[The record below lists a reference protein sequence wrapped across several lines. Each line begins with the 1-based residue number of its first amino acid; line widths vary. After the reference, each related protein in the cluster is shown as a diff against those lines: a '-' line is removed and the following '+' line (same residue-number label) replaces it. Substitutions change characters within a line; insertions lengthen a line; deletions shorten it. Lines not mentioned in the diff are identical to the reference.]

1 MDICTIGTGY
11 VGLVTGTCFAEMGHN
26 VWCVDIDEEKIKKLC
41 NGVIPIYEPGLEEM
55 VKRNKEEGRL
65 RFTTSLS
72 EAMENS
78 LFLFIAVGTP
88 PKEDGSADLTHV
100 IGVAREIGKNIN
112 NYKIIINKSTVPVK
126 TGLKV
131 RQVIYEELLLRERT
145 DIEFDVVSNPEFLK
159 EGAAIEDFLR
169 PDRIVIGTDNVR
181 TGELMKELYSP
192 FLRNGHQVLIM
203 NISSAELTKYA
214 ANSMLATRIS
224 FINEISRICDASG
237 ADIEQVRL
245 GIGSDS
251 RIGMP
256 FLYAGIGYG
265 GSCFPKD
272 VQALIRTANELGVP
286 TEILNSVE
294 MVNIAQKG
302 LLVEMVV
309 NKYGKDLSGYTF
321 AIWGLAFKPN
331 TDDMREAPSLEIIN
345 GLVEKGAKINAHD
358 PIAIS
363 VARELLGEH
372 GITYYENNYSA
383 LEGVEALLLLTEWNN
398 YRRPDFH
405 RMLRV
410 MKTPTIF
417 DGRNQYD
424 PKKMKQMGFE
434 YYCIGRNGNNE

>member
-1 MDICTIGTGY
+1 M
-11 VGLVTGTCFAEMGHN
+11 
-26 VWCVDIDEEKIKKLC
+26 
-41 NGVIPIYEPGLEEM
+41 
-55 VKRNKEEGRL
+55 
-65 RFTTSLS
+65 
-72 EAMENS
+72 
-78 LFLFIAVGTP
+78 
-88 PKEDGSADLTHV
+88 
-100 IGVAREIGKNIN
+100 
-112 NYKIIINKSTVPVK
+112 
-126 TGLKV
+126 
-131 RQVIYEELLLRERT
+131 LRERT